1 MSIFSLTI
9 LLIWPYFGPKRGKKK
24 TKKQKKKK
32 TCPFYFRTSFK
43 KNNYFDF
50 LKKIKKKK
58 QKKNRVPSILGLRLK
73 VTVILLIYWKLLQNT
88 KTSVFKQI
96 RELKKPIL

>member
-1 MSIFSLTI
+1 MHFPWSKKRFFFFKWAYFPLLFCLFGLI
-9 LLIWPYFGPKRGKKK
+9 LGQKGEEKK
-24 TKKQKKKK
+24 TK
-32 TCPFYFRTSFK
+32 TK
-43 KNNYFDF
+43 KN
-50 LKKIKKKK
+50 
-58 QKKNRVPSILGLRLK
+58 KNRVPSILGLRLK

>member
-1 MSIFSLTI
+1 MHFPGSKKRFFFFLNEHIF
-9 LLIWPYFGPKRGKKK
+9 PYYFAYLALFWAKKGKKK
-24 TKKQKKKK
+24 NKKKK
-32 TCPFYFRTSFK
+32 T
-43 KNNYFDF
+43 
-50 LKKIKKKK
+50 
-58 QKKNRVPSILGLRLK
+58 KNRVPSILGLRLK

>member
-24 TKKQKKKK
+24 TKKTK
-32 TCPFYFRTSFK
+32 
-43 KNNYFDF
+43 
-50 LKKIKKKK
+50 
-58 QKKNRVPSILGLRLK
+58 KKNRVPSILGLRLK

>member
-1 MSIFSLTI
+1 MHFPGS
-9 LLIWPYFGPKRGKKK
+9 KN
-24 TKKQKKKK
+24 
-32 TCPFYFRTSFK
+32 TCFYA
-43 KNNYFDF
+43 
-50 LKKIKKKK
+50 LEKKIGNE
-58 QKKNRVPSILGLRLK
+58 NRVPSILGLRLK